1 MNGRFGSFEI
11 FKASDP
17 LTGYQGPS
25 TGNIGILHKLLDY
38 TINNFFPQVSELF
51 FNVLKQMRRVYL
63 YDAFGRNPGDLRENM
78 KCDTG
83 FLLYNNNNNNNNNN
97 NKFVERH
104 FPMVQ

>member
-25 TGNIGILHKLLDY
+25 TGNIAILHKLLDY

-51 FNVLKQMRRVYL
+51 FNVLKQMRRVKL
-63 YDAFGRNPGDLRENM
+63 YFCDAFARNPSKREYKKVTQDFYHIDVYCSEN
-78 KCDTG
+78 
-83 FLLYNNNNNNNNNN
+83 
-97 NKFVERH
+97 
-104 FPMVQ
+104 